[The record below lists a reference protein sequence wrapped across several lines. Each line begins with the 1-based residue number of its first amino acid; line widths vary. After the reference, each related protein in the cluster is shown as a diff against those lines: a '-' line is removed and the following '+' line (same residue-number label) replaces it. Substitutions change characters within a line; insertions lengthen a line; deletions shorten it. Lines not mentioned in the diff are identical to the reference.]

1 METLL
6 EDYLGWMVAHNY
18 SPRTVEARRS
28 YLGQF
33 AHWCAERDLAEPA
46 QLGEPYLERYLAHL
60 SRRRKA
66 DGAPLCSRTCR
77 NYMVAVKS
85 FFRWLRQ
92 QKLVTQNPA
101 AELEM
106 PRGEKRLPRNVLS
119 ASEVERVLQQARAD
133 TAEGLR
139 DQAIME
145 LFYST
150 GIRRA
155 ELCALRLEDL
165 DRGHALLTVRLGKN
179 RKDRIVPVGARALAW
194 TIRYL
199 DEVRPQWLDGARER
213 TLFLSPKCGPIRPR
227 FLSER
232 MRLYIDLSGVGKRG
246 SCHLFRHTCATLML
260 EGGTD
265 ISYIQQLLGHASLST
280 TQVYTQ
286 VSIRRL
292 QEVHKET
299 HPAKMQS

>member
-1 METLL
+1 
-6 EDYLGWMVAHNY
+6 
-18 SPRTVEARRS
+18 
-28 YLGQF
+28 
-33 AHWCAERDLAEPA
+33 
-46 QLGEPYLERYLAHL
+46 
-60 SRRRKA
+60 
-66 DGAPLCSRTCR
+66 
-77 NYMVAVKS
+77 MVAVKS

-92 QKLVTQNPA
+92 QKLVAQNPA

-119 ASEVERVLQQARAD
+119 AEETERVLQQARVD

-139 DQAIME
+139 DRAIME

-165 DRGHALLTVRLGKN
+165 DRGRALLTVRQGKN
-179 RKDRIVPVGARALAW
+179 RKDRIVPVGARALEWAV
-194 TIRYL
+194 RYL

-213 TLFLSPKCGPIRPR
+213 TLFLSPKGGPIRPR
-227 FLSER
+227 ALSER
-232 MRLYIDLSGVGKRG
+232 MRLYIDLSAVGKRG

-260 EGGTD
+260 EGGAD

-280 TQVYTQ
+280 TQIYTQ

-292 QEVHKET
+292 QEVHRKT
-299 HPAKMQS
+299 HPASEKEAQK